1 MEIGENIRKYR
12 EQHGLSLTDLAQII
26 KSKIGKLP
34 NKATLQR
41 YESGDIK
48 NIPYEMV
55 ILLAEIFNVSPAQL
69 MGWETPAPP
78 KNDISAVFDKLSPAA
93 QQRAREYLE
102 DLLANPKNLRN
113 Q

>member
-12 EQHGLSLTDLAQII
+12 EKHGLSLTDLAQII

-48 NIPYEMV
+48 NIPYDMV
-55 ILLAEIFNVSPAQL
+55 ILLAEIFNVTPSQL
-69 MGWETPAPP
+69 MGYP
-78 KNDISAVFDKLSPAA
+78 KKA
-93 QQRAREYLE
+93 
-102 DLLANPKNLRN
+102 
-113 Q
+113 